1 MGFEQTDTPELE
13 LEKLEAALSQAVEPT
28 QEDICLYA
36 QLLSIPTLEPKP
48 SMKLTPQRRKD
59 LTIAALSRHLQCLAD
74 KQPLIIVLADAHWI
88 DSSTLELVNNI
99 IPLIKTTRVLFLI
112 KFRPEFI
119 PQWAHEPH
127 VTMVHLERMARQ
139 DSLALISEVTGDT
152 KLPAV
157 LQEQIINR
165 ADGVPLFIEELTKT
179 VLESEL
185 VQNVGDRYVAVGLPD
200 SLAIPVSLL
209 DSLTA
214 RLDRLGAAKEVA
226 QIGAVIGREFSHTL
240 LAAVASQS
248 ASSLQAALEQLAT
261 SELISISGEP
271 PDATYAFKH
280 ALVRDAAYAT
290 LSRAKRQR
298 FHIRIADAL
307 ERGFP
312 STTETQPELVAHHL
326 AQAGFN
332 ARAVDHLRTAGQR
345 AIERSANAEAI
356 GHLTRALELLQSSHD
371 SPQSKRAQFSVEAML
386 GQAMIARY
394 GYAAPRTRQTLLR
407 ARTLIDDS
415 TNPSHK
421 FPVLYGIWASHY
433 VAAEAAKQRSAAV
446 EFLTEAERI
455 RDTALKC
462 IGHRLVGTTHVTM
475 GEFATGLHHLK
486 QARALY
492 NPEHHAR
499 YRHQYG
505 QDIGASTLCY
515 LSWALWHLGYV
526 EQASAA
532 ASEAMRLAEKLSHPH
547 TLVYTI
553 CHVRAFIDL
562 FRRRYEEMQQ
572 CAGLVVSICNENG
585 FSHWANFGTILN
597 GWSAVCGGQVAQGIE
612 MLREGSAGWQEGG
625 ARLWVPTF
633 LMLEAEA
640 CAKAGRDESALR
652 AIEQALTISES
663 TGERWAMAEVLRTKA
678 SYLQSTGRGNW
689 REIEN
694 ILLDSLAMAKRQQAR
709 CWELRTSCDLSRLW
723 QRQGR
728 NRKALELL
736 QSVYDQFTEGF
747 DAADLHDARALLRS
761 LREKCA

>member
-1 MGFEQTDTPELE
+1 MGFEQTDTSELK

-28 QEDICLYA
+28 QEDIFLYA
-36 QLLSIPTLEPKP
+36 QLLSIATPEPKP
-48 SMKLTPQRRKD
+48 SAKLTPQRQKH
-59 LTIAALSRHLQCLAD
+59 LTIAALSRHLQCLAER
-74 KQPLIIVLADAHWI
+74 QPLIIVLADAHWI
-88 DSSTLELVNNI
+88 DSSTLELVSKI
-99 IPLIKTTRVLFLI
+99 IPLIKTMRVLFLI

-127 VTMVHLERMARQ
+127 VTMLRLERMGRL
-139 DSLALISEVTGDT
+139 DSLALICEVAGDNE
-152 KLPAV
+152 LPAA
-157 LQEQIINR
+157 LQEQIINK

-185 VQNVGDRYVAVGLPD
+185 VQNVGDRYVGPLD
-200 SLAIPVSLL
+200 SLAIPASLL

-226 QIGAVIGREFSHTL
+226 QIGAVIGREFSHAL
-240 LAAVASQS
+240 LAAVALQP
-248 ASSLQAALEQLAT
+248 AGSLQAALTQLAS
-261 SELISISGEP
+261 SELISISGEFP
-271 PDATYAFKH
+271 EVTYAFKH

-290 LSRAKRQR
+290 LPRAKRQR
-298 FHIRIADAL
+298 LHNRIADAL
-307 ERGFP
+307 ERSFP
-312 STTETQPELVAHHL
+312 STTETQPELLAHHL
-326 AQAGFN
+326 AQAGFK
-332 ARAVDHLRTAGQR
+332 ARAADYLRTAGQR
-345 AIERSANAEAI
+345 AIERSANAEAV
-356 GHLTRALELLQSSHD
+356 GHLTRALELLQASRD

-386 GQAMIARY
+386 GQAMIASY
-394 GYAAPRTRQTLLR
+394 GYAAPRTRETLLR
-407 ARTLIDDS
+407 ARTHIDKS

-421 FPVLYGIWASHY
+421 FSVLYGIWASHY
-433 VAAEAAKQRSAAV
+433 VAAEVAKQRSSAA
-446 EFLTEAERI
+446 EFLTEAERT

-462 IGHRLVGTTHVTM
+462 IGHQLVGTTYVTM

-515 LSWALWHLGYV
+515 QSWAFWHLGCV

-547 TLVYTI
+547 TVVYTI
-553 CHVRAFIDL
+553 CHARAFIDI
-562 FRRRYEEMQQ
+562 FQRRYDDMQQ
-572 CAGLVVSICNENG
+572 CAGVVASICNENR
-585 FSHWANFGTILN
+585 FSHWANFGMILN
-597 GWSAVCGGQVAQGIE
+597 GWSAVYGGQVARGIE

-625 ARLWVPTF
+625 ARLWVPMF

-652 AIEQALTISES
+652 AIEQALTICES
-663 TGERWAMAEVLRTKA
+663 TGERWAMAELLRTKA
-678 SYLQSTGRGNW
+678 SYFLSTSRGTW

-694 ILLDSLAMAKRQQAR
+694 ILLNSLAIAKRQQAR

-723 QRQGR
+723 QSQGR
-728 NRKALELL
+728 NRDALELL

-761 LREKCA
+761 LRGKCA